1 LRFLQAFDEILN
13 KCNDVTFYK
22 PLYFPVLQGAKS
34 SGMKTAF
41 LIRSTES
48 GSPSTSE
55 QTPDSSLDLI
65 AKDFSDLANK
75 LGT

>member
-1 LRFLQAFDEILN
+1 MAVEMLGLKPEQIMMVSAHKYDLQA
-13 KCNDVTFYK
+13 
-22 PLYFPVLQGAKS
+22 AKS

-48 GSPSTSE
+48 GPLSTSE

-65 AKDFSDLANK
+65 AKDFSNLANK

>member
-1 LRFLQAFDEILN
+1 MAVEMLGL
-13 KCNDVTFYK
+13 K
-22 PLYFPVLQGAKS
+22 PERIMMVSAHKYDLQGAKS

-48 GSPSTSE
+48 GPPSTSE
-55 QTPDSSLDLI
+55 QRPDSSLDLI
-65 AKDFSDLANK
+65 AKDFSGLANK